1 MKSKKVFLTCMA
13 MLCSLSMIAACG
25 EEGSTSTPASSPN
38 SETSSSVESS
48 EIVESSEDIESSEEV
63 VESSEDVES
72 SEEVESSEDV
82 ESSEE
87 VESSEDVE
95 SSEEV
100 ESSKD
105 IESSEEEVES
115 SEDVESSEE
124 VVESSEDVESSEEAE
139 SSEEVPVAT
148 YTITFVDDKG
158 NVISEETYEEGA
170 EVVVP
175 DAPAKEADET
185 YTYQFAGWDKEVTAA
200 VKNATYAATYT
211 ATYIEYTVT
220 FLNADGSEIS
230 VQTYHYGD
238 EVVAP
243 TDFGK
248 EADETYTYEFAG
260 WDTELTAVAGDATY
274 TATYEAVYI
283 EYTTTFLDEDGTL
296 LQEVTYHYGEN
307 YEVATPN
314 KDATEYFDY
323 AFAEWAKQEQTE
335 AYKTTYVAKYEA
347 TLKDGINA
355 NDVSGTVGEGIVLN
369 AGVIKDGA
377 GYDKGDAESGVVE
390 QAYLALDGNY
400 SFNDYL
406 ALDFTGKNMPEIAFF
421 AKNYD
426 TSMYADGTSKQGVVV
441 ASGITT
447 YNGEVNGDV
456 LQGSKRVNITW
467 PNMANDVNQTNFT
480 MNSVNDSKLARAN
493 LEDGTQYRVI
503 LGFTAGSD
511 HGANGI
517 TLTWRLYNRTS
528 GEVVEEASIGSYNF
542 FTGTNASVNNW
553 TLNDLVGSVVLY
565 GKFGTACTLDKVYG
579 VFEDTTIDAVAN
591 GLNSEQTYTVT
602 FQDENG
608 AVLYKE
614 EQVAFGTMITNIPE
628 IPESEPIQSAVYNYT
643 RGWDKSITRVTGDC
657 VYTVA
662 LVASLKDNVKVNNT
676 TADNGVIT
684 LGASNIGVGANYIS
698 GQNAGGSVTQSYLA
712 IDGEYGLGNY
722 VSLDFTGKNMPEIA
736 FFAKNYNTSMYA
748 EGTSKQG
755 IVVINGITEWNG
767 VDHTGMLEGGKQVH
781 FDSPFMI
788 QAANEFWMSKT
799 QVKDAKLARV
809 NLVDGT
815 NYRVIMGF
823 KGGSTHGANGITL
836 EWTLY
841 NLDTQTIVEQQLID
855 TWAFFTGSN
864 AQVNNMT
871 LNDLVGSIVFYGKFG
886 TTCTFRNVNVESGA
900 YADIVAKNINA

>member
-1 MKSKKVFLTCMA
+1 MKSKKVFLSCLA
-13 MLCSLSMIAACG
+13 MLCSLSIFASCG
-25 EEGSTSTPASSPN
+25 DDN
-38 SETSSSVESS
+38 STSSSAGGSVEQSTSSSQASEEASSEEVESS
-48 EIVESSEDIESSEEV
+48 EEVVSSEEVESSEEVVSSEEAESSEEIVSSEEV
-63 VESSEDVES
+63 VESSEEVVSSEEAESSEAVESTESVESIESTES
-72 SEEVESSEDV
+72 SEEVESSEIPV
-82 ESSEE
+82 E
-87 VESSEDVE
+87 
-95 SSEEV
+95 
-100 ESSKD
+100 
-105 IESSEEEVES
+105 
-115 SEDVESSEE
+115 
-124 VVESSEDVESSEEAE
+124 
-139 SSEEVPVAT
+139 T
-148 YTITFVDDKG
+148 YTIIFLDSKG
-158 NVISEETYEEGA
+158 NVLSETVYNAGE

-175 DAPAKEADET
+175 EAPAKEADET
-185 YTYQFAGWDKEVTAA
+185 YTYEFAGWDKSVTVA
-200 VKNATYAATYT
+200 VKNATYIATYT
-211 ATYIEYTVT
+211 STYIEYTVT
-220 FLNADGSEIS
+220 FLNEDGSEIS

-260 WDTELTAVAGDATY
+260 WDTEVTAVAGNATY

-283 EYTTTFLDEDGTL
+283 EYTTTFLNEDGTL
-296 LQEVTYHYGEN
+296 HREVIHHYDELYN
-307 YEVATPN
+307 MDSPLKES
-314 KDATEYFDY
+314 TEYFDY
-323 AFAEWAKQEQTE
+323 AFLNWEKQEQTE

-355 NDVSGTVGEGIVLN
+355 NDVSGTVGEGVVLN
-369 AGVIKDGA
+369 AGGIGDGA
-377 GYDKGDAESGVVE
+377 NYTKGQQNGGYVRQS
-390 QAYLALDGNY
+390 YLALDGNY
-400 SFNDYL
+400 GVNDYV

-421 AKNYD
+421 ANNYD
-426 TSMYADGTSKQGVVV
+426 ESMYANGTEKEGIVVYT
-441 ASGITT
+441 GITT
-447 YNGEVNGDV
+447 YNGENATITQSKANGTYINYSYPYMIQDAADGGFV
-456 LQGSKRVNITW
+456 RNAFK
-467 PNMANDVNQTNFT
+467 
-480 MNSVNDSKLARAN
+480 DSALGRAN
-493 LEDGTQYRVI
+493 LVDGKHYRVI
-503 LGFTAGSD
+503 MGFEGKNSEGT
-511 HGANGI
+511 NGI
-517 TLTWRLYNRTS
+517 TLHWYLYDIDTAT
-528 GEVVEEASIGSYNF
+528 VVEQASIETWNF
-542 FTGTNASVNNW
+542 FTGSNAQVGNM
-553 TLNDLVGSVVLY
+553 TVNDLKGSVVLY

-579 VFEDTTIDAVAN
+579 VFEDTTIEAIAN
-591 GLNSEQTYTVT
+591 GLSSEETYTVT

-608 AVLYKE
+608 KVLYQE

-643 RGWDKSITRVTGDC
+643 RGWDKAITRVMGDC

-662 LVASLKDNVKVNNT
+662 LVASLKDNVKLNNT
-676 TADNGVIT
+676 TSENGVIT
-684 LGASNIGVGANYIS
+684 LGASNIGAGANYIS

-722 VSLDFTGKNMPEIA
+722 VSLDFTGKNMPEVA

-755 IVVINGITEWNG
+755 IVVITGVTEWNG
-767 VDHTGMLEGGKQVH
+767 VDHTGMLEGGKQIQI
-781 FDSPFMI
+781 DNPFMI
-788 QAANEFWMSKT
+788 KQANEFWMNKT

-886 TTCTFRNVNVESGA
+886 TTCTFRNVNVESGE
-900 YADIVAKNINA
+900 YASIVAKYTQA